1 MRIIIL
7 GVNGM
12 MGHKLFQVLKD
23 NFNYEVIGTVR
34 NKDYLNYFEEKSR
47 IINIEIKSETQIDRL
62 FKLYKPDMV
71 INCIG
76 VTKKFVKNVQQKIE
90 MIEINSL
97 LPHKLL
103 SVAEKYNIRLIH
115 ISTDC
120 VFSGS
125 KGNYSETDNPDP
137 LDIYGKSKVLGEFS
151 CTKNLVIRTSII
163 GPELNTKRGL
173 LEWFLSQ
180 KDECKGFEKAIFSG
194 LTTLELSKVI
204 GKYIVPRKDLT
215 GLINISSNP
224 ISKLDLLKLI
234 KKVYLKKIKISIS
247 NDLKIDRSL
256 NSKKFYS
263 LSKYICPHWEILIKD
278 MYIDKRV
285 G

>member
-1 MRIIIL
+1 
-7 GVNGM
+7 
-12 MGHKLFQVLKD
+12 
-23 NFNYEVIGTVR
+23 
-34 NKDYLNYFEEKSR
+34 
-47 IINIEIKSETQIDRL
+47 
-62 FKLYKPDMV
+62 
-71 INCIG
+71 
-76 VTKKFVKNVQQKIE
+76 

-103 SVAEKYNIRLIH
+103 SAAEKYNIRLIH

-120 VFSGS
+120 VFSGT

-137 LDIYGKSKVLGEFS
+137 SDIYGISKLLGEFS
-151 CTKNLVIRTSII
+151 CSKNLVIRTSII

-204 GKYIVPRKDLT
+204 GKYIIPRKDLT
-215 GLINISSNP
+215 GLINISSKP
-224 ISKLDLLKLI
+224 ISKLDLLKII

-256 NSKKFYS
+256 NSEKFYS
-263 LSKYICPHWEILIKD
+263 LSKYICPNWEILIKD